1 MALALGGNIMNLF
14 SKEEIALDHELG
26 NLIDDIQLN
35 VHAIAEDSTVT
46 VDGKYISN
54 SELAI
59 TAAKELLRVSEI
71 LKLYENEDDADD

>member
-1 MALALGGNIMNLF
+1 MNLF

-35 VHAIAEDSTVT
+35 VHAITEDCTVT

-54 SELAI
+54 SELAV
-59 TAAKELLRVSEI
+59 TTAKELLRVSEI

>member
-1 MALALGGNIMNLF
+1 MNLF

-46 VDGKYISN
+46 VVASIFPIASWP
-54 SELAI
+54 
-59 TAAKELLRVSEI
+59 LRLQKSCCGYR
-71 LKLYENEDDADD
+71 KS

>member
-1 MALALGGNIMNLF
+1 MNLF

-35 VHAIAEDSTVT
+35 VHGIAEDSTVT

-54 SELAI
+54 SELAV
-59 TAAKELLRVSEI
+59 TTAKELLRVSEI
-71 LKLYENEDDADD
+71 LKMYENEDDADD

>member
-1 MALALGGNIMNLF
+1 MNLF

-54 SELAI
+54 SELAV
-59 TAAKELLRVSEI
+59 TTAKELLRVSEI
-71 LKLYENEDDADD
+71 LKLYENEDVADD

>member
-1 MALALGGNIMNLF
+1 MNLF

-46 VDGKYISN
+46 VDGKYISCCGYRK
-54 SELAI
+54 S
-59 TAAKELLRVSEI
+59 
-71 LKLYENEDDADD
+71 

>member
-1 MALALGGNIMNLF
+1 MNLF

-35 VHAIAEDSTVT
+35 VHAIAEDSSVT
-46 VDGKYISN
+46 VGGKHVPN

-71 LKLYENEDDADD
+71 LRLYENEDDADD